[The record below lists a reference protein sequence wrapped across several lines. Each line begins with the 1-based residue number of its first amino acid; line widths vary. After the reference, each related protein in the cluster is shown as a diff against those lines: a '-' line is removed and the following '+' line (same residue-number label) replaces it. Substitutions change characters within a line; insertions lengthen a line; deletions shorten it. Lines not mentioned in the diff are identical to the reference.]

1 MLILVVLLFYG
12 DCWGQNSEIKGRIID
27 GQTGL
32 KIEYAD
38 IFFYKD
44 SLKILRANS
53 DTAGVFAI
61 PLSLLNLCTRV
72 VISGLNYKSLIVYD
86 LKNLRSKRGNEVF
99 ELQPLNNMLKTV
111 EIKSTKKYRD
121 TVRIDLSNEN
131 FDRSKMVEE
140 LFYTSGLSVDS
151 KSQLW
156 YKGNIVSGIKVNG
169 KDFFGK
175 NNMGIYKIL
184 PALTMKNIEIISTNI
199 DSVTNTIITKPD
211 IKLNFTLKEKY
222 NKGKFGNVNISAGS
236 SERYLFQG
244 NLYLYNKNEQF
255 SFFMN
260 SNNVNANDNI
270 INEPVVNFSTNT
282 NNVKYKSGKVTYER
296 TFKKLI
302 LSTSV
307 KGALTDKDYK
317 ALTEREEETISQNSK
332 TSSSLRDKMFLLD
345 ETLLGIEYKMDS
357 LSTFSFHQSLN
368 YKNNNILDSTEYD
381 IQKAEIRT
389 LSQMYKR
396 NEKGTLQLI
405 TNFKYNWRSF
415 SKKGRTIGFR
425 YLYKIN
431 NYKTTESNDILSVS
445 GVLPGRYFING
456 NRNVFSKAL
465 SIESTL
471 TEPMGDN
478 SYFSFISAFKRNIL
492 DYHSN
497 VESDT
502 TINFLRDPIKINNKY
517 IDFGGK
523 YHKSFKKI
531 NFDASVGI
539 NINLR
544 QVEVVGISNNRVFTN
559 LIAKMNV
566 NYAINSKKNLS
577 FSYNQSVDEQSVNNL
592 TGINSS
598 FGLVS
603 QFKGNPYLKSEVRK
617 RIEVIYNLKKSDSLD
632 LSFSGGFDLYKNK
645 LGYIVNSSS
654 SVIQETQV
662 DNIGNAITTDL
673 SFSLNRYFSNGRT
686 LNYFIKLN
694 YEESPV
700 VTNQE
705 LLVNR
710 SYVVNQ
716 SLSYNNRLIT
726 SVLSQSS
733 TLSASFTKYYTDVYS
748 SNSLNITLSS
758 KLSAN
763 IFNIKANL
771 FPLIN
776 LSKNINS
783 SIAFATNFE
792 LSKDIFKKLG
802 TCWIQVYDVFNTFKY
817 NNDFLGPTYK
827 QTLKYS
833 NLQRYILVGVSFKF
847 NSMK

>member
-1 MLILVVLLFYG
+1 MLVFPILLFYG
-12 DCWGQNSEIKGRIID
+12 DCWGQSSEIKGRIID

-44 SLKILRANS
+44 SLKILRVNS
-53 DTAGVFAI
+53 DTSGVFTI
-61 PLSLLNLCTRV
+61 SLSSFNICKKV
-72 VISGLNYKSLIVYD
+72 VVSALNYKSLIVYD
-86 LKNLRSKRGNEVF
+86 LKNLRDNQGNWVF

-151 KSQLW
+151 RGQLW
-156 YKGNIVSGIKVNG
+156 YKGNVVSGIKVNG

-211 IKLNFTLKEKY
+211 IKLNFILKEKY
-222 NKGKFGNVNISAGS
+222 NKGNFGNVNMSVGS

-244 NLYLYNKNEQF
+244 SLYLYNKNEQF
-255 SFFMN
+255 SFFIN

-270 INEPVVNFSTNT
+270 INEPVVDFSTNT
-282 NNVKYKSGKVTYER
+282 NTVKYKSGKITYER

-302 LSTSV
+302 LSASL

-317 ALTEREEETISQNSK
+317 SLTEREEQIISQKSK
-332 TSSSLRDKMFLLD
+332 MSSSLKDKIFLLD
-345 ETLLGIEYKMDS
+345 EANFGIDYKMDS
-357 LSTFSFHQSLN
+357 LSVFSFHQSLN
-368 YKNNNILDSTEYD
+368 YKNNNILDSTEYN

-389 LSQMYKR
+389 LSQIYKK

-415 SKKGRTIGFR
+415 SKKGRTIGIQ
-425 YLYKIN
+425 YLYKIG
-431 NYKTTESNDILSVS
+431 NYKTKEYNDILNVNA
-445 GVLPGRYFING
+445 GLPGQYFING
-456 NRNVFSKAL
+456 NRNVFTKAL

-471 TEPMGDN
+471 TEPLGDN
-478 SYFSFISAFKRNIL
+478 SYFSLISAFRRNIL

-502 TINFLRDPIKINNKY
+502 VINFLRDPVKINNKY

-531 NFDASVGI
+531 SFDASVGV
-539 NINLR
+539 NVNLR
-544 QVEVVGISNNRVFTN
+544 QVEFVSIPDNEVLTN
-559 LIAKMNV
+559 LVAKVNV
-566 NYAINSKKNLS
+566 NYAINNRKNLS
-577 FSYNQSVDEQSVNNL
+577 FSYNQSVDEQGVNNL

-603 QFKGNPYLKSEVRK
+603 QFKGNPYLKSEVKK
-617 RIEVIYNLKKSDSLD
+617 RIEVTYNLKKSDSLD

-654 SVIQETQV
+654 SLIQETYV
-662 DNIGNAITTDL
+662 DNIGNAKTTDL

-694 YEESPV
+694 YEETPV
-700 VTNQE
+700 ITNQE
-705 LLVNR
+705 LLINK
-710 SYVVNQ
+710 SYAVNQ
-716 SLSYNNRLIT
+716 SLSYNSGLII
-726 SVLSQSS
+726 SILSQSS
-733 TLSASFTKYYTDVYS
+733 TLSASFTKYHTDAYN
-748 SNSLNITLSS
+748 SNSFNITLSN

-763 IFNIKANL
+763 VFNIKASL

-783 SIAFATNFE
+783 SLAYATNFE